1 MTAHEPR
8 RIAAHRGDAG
18 WQPTPRPA
26 ALDRLRPV
34 SLDVRDD
41 IARGAEPFG
50 RIMDVVRGLGAADA
64 LVLRVPFEPAPLY
77 DVLARRGWGHW
88 TERASP
94 GDWTVW
100 FYPAHAPDEPAV
112 PDATASQ
119 APTTIDVRGL
129 EPPLPMVLVLER
141 MEALGPGDTLIVLH
155 ERRPMF
161 LYPQIEARG
170 FVHETDDS
178 QPGTVRIAIRRPVA

>member
-1 MTAHEPR
+1 MTPREPR
-8 RIAAHRGDAG
+8 RIAAHRADAG

-26 ALDRLRPV
+26 VLDRLRAV
-34 SLDVRDD
+34 ELDVHDD
-41 IARGAEPFG
+41 IARGAEPFA
-50 RIMDVVRGLGAADA
+50 RIMDVVRGLGAADT

-77 DVLARRGWGHW
+77 DVLARRGLLHW
-88 TERASP
+88 TERAGP
-94 GDWTVW
+94 GDCTVW
-100 FYPAHAPDEPAV
+100 FYPAHAQDEPAM
-112 PDATASQ
+112 PDATAPGGS
-119 APTTIDVRGL
+119 TTIDVRGL

-141 MEALGPGDTLIVLH
+141 LEGLGPGETLVVLH

-178 QPGTVRIAIRRPVA
+178 QPGTVRIVIRRPAI